1 MNNEIKLLLVD
12 DHDLFR
18 EGLKFLLGSAEFKA
32 VIYESVNGV
41 EALSAIPEI
50 LPDIILMDIDMPV
63 MNGIEATRKIAT
75 KYPDIKVIALS
86 MYGDEC
92 YYSEMIEA
100 GAVGFLLKNSK
111 FAEVEKAVKA
121 VADGRN
127 YFSPEILE
135 SIVGSMCKKRKIVAQ
150 TDLTDRETEILYNI
164 CRGLSNNEISDLLN
178 ISKRTVDKHRENI
191 MLKTSS
197 KNTAGLVIYAIKHNI
212 FEL

>member
-1 MNNEIKLLLVD
+1 MNRETKLLLVD

-18 EGLKFLLGSAEFKA
+18 EGLKFLLESTDFKA
-32 VIYESVNGV
+32 QIFEAVNGV
-41 EALSAIPEI
+41 EALSRIPEI
-50 LPDIILMDIDMPV
+50 NPDLILMDIEMPI
-63 MNGIEATRKIAT
+63 MNGIEATRKIVA
-75 KYPDIKVIALS
+75 KYPAIKIVALS

-111 FAEVEKAVKA
+111 FAEVEKAINVVIEGK
-121 VADGRN
+121 N

-135 SIVGSMCKKRKIVAQ
+135 SIVGNMCKKRKIISH
-150 TDLTDRETEILYNI
+150 TGLTDRESEILYNI
-164 CRGLSNNEISDLLN
+164 CKGLSNNEISDLLS

-191 MLKTSS
+191 MLKTNS
-197 KNTAGLVIYAIKHNI
+197 KNTAGLVIFAIKHNI